1 MMINNYFFLFTS
13 FSKDISTINLIGIL
27 IGHLIFGIG
36 LTIILDW
43 SWLKNL
49 MNEEDKNRML
59 KSYNWKD
66 LIVDAGLI
74 AIVIGIIFLVIS
86 NFF

>member
-74 AIVIGIIFLVIS
+74 TIVIGIIFLLIS
-86 NFF
+86 KFF

>member
-1 MMINNYFFLFTS
+1 MMINNYLFLFTS

-27 IGHLIFGIG
+27 IGHLIFAIG

-74 AIVIGIIFLVIS
+74 TIVIGIIFLLIS
-86 NFF
+86 KFF